1 VTRPGI
7 HRAAPWIVYAVSIG
21 LSVFCVAILAVT
33 VVFDSQ
39 TERVTSG
46 RITQDFSR
54 RLDPDLALD
63 YERVLGVAHNAGD
76 ETTTATTAAAYR
88 VDAIEID
95 LRSAGGELVASHD
108 APLPFL
114 EDVVFRG
121 PSLTTSWKLAAL
133 RPTVLFHLKDRS
145 ASAVAGLAGFL
156 AARPARHVIVQSSDP
171 ATLRAVARK
180 LPRAERLLLV
190 LDAGALTG
198 LRRHPHEVP
207 GLDGVSVRETLLTAG
222 AQAWLER
229 RRLRVFAWTV
239 NDEARLNQLIR
250 RGADGIIT
258 DRLDIMRLL
267 GQDSRD
273 AIRSA
278 E

>member
-1 VTRPGI
+1 M
-7 HRAAPWIVYAVSIG
+7 
-21 LSVFCVAILAVT
+21 T

-46 RITQDFSR
+46 RITRDFSR
-54 RLDPDLALD
+54 RLDPDLRLD
-63 YERVLGVAHNAGD
+63 YGRVLGVAHNAGD
-76 ETTTATTAAAYR
+76 ETTTATTADAYR
-88 VDAIEID
+88 VDAVEID
-95 LRSAGGELVASHD
+95 VRSAGGELVASHD

-121 PSLTTSWKLAAL
+121 PSLTTAWKLAAL

-145 ASAVAGLAGFL
+145 TGEVAALAAFL
-156 AARPARHVIVQSSDP
+156 AARPARRVIVQSSAP
-171 ATLRAVARK
+171 ATLREVGRR

-190 LDAGALTG
+190 RDAQALSG
-198 LRRHPHEVP
+198 LRRRPREVP
-207 GLDGVSVRETLLTAG
+207 GLDGVSVRESLLSAG
-222 AQAWLER
+222 AQTWLER
-229 RRLRVFAWTV
+229 RRLKVFAWTV

-278 E
+278 G